1 MNTQIKKL
9 LLVLSIS
16 AGTFAVAADL
26 DDVNKS
32 HERQAKAAQKSQL
45 KVDALAE
52 KTDSLEQEYRQ
63 NLKLVE
69 DLKVYN
75 RKFEI
80 QTENQEKRL
89 QRLEK
94 SIADVQVIQR
104 QITPLIER
112 MIDSLEQFVS
122 LDVPFEKA
130 EREQRIAFLR
140 ENADRPELS
149 TAEKFRQVLEA
160 YKIENEYGR
169 KIDSYT
175 ATIDIDGTER
185 DVTMLRVGRIALLYQ
200 TADQNYTGMWD
211 KNSKQFVA
219 LSAGDYKSAVRK
231 GIRIANKQA
240 NIDILELPI
249 SAPEAQ

>member
-9 LLVLSIS
+9 LLVLGVS
-16 AGTFAVAADL
+16 AGTVTFAADL

-32 HERQAKAAQKSQL
+32 HERQAKAAQASQQ
-45 KVDALAE
+45 KIDSLAE
-52 KTDSLEQEYRQ
+52 KKGDLEAEYRRT
-63 NLKLVE
+63 LKLVE

-80 QTENQEKRL
+80 QTENQTKRL
-89 QRLEK
+89 QQLEK
-94 SIADVQVIQR
+94 SVADVQVIQR

-112 MIDSLEQFVS
+112 MIDSLEQFVA
-122 LDVPFEKA
+122 LDVPFHKN

-140 ENADRPELS
+140 TNVDRPDLS

-169 KIDSYT
+169 KIDTYT
-175 ATIDIDGTER
+175 DTISIDGADR
-185 DVTMLRVGRIALLYQ
+185 DVTMFRVGRIALLYQ
-200 TADQNYTGMWD
+200 TPDQKLTGMWD
-211 KNSKQFVA
+211 QASKQFIA
-219 LSAGDYKSAVRK
+219 LDPSEYQAATRK

-249 SAPEAQ
+249 AAPEAQ